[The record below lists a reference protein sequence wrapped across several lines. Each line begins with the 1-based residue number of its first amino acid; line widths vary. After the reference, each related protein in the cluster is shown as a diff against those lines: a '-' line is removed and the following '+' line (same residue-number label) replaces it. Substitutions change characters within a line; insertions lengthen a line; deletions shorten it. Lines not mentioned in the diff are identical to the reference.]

1 MPTAN
6 TYRTIYQQSNLFVY
20 PVGLSGV
27 TATGQSMSSG
37 NSGFT
42 YVGELSRV
50 QSVDLS
56 STINRTDIDVFGR
69 LARIDSEIISP
80 PTFTMNF
87 SYLLTD
93 GKNEDLL
100 GFQSKGGGSFVS
112 GIITKQS
119 HSKNYL
125 ISYAPPGQDD
135 DGYTPYTSRD
145 VAALGNGFISN
156 YSINAAVNQPVTAS
170 VTVDGLNI
178 ASFTGA
184 SGNSPA
190 INPANAQRIT
200 TWQWQLPVGAAQ
212 TGAGTI
218 SIIKPGDI
226 TLNIPNNAAFMSIVS
241 GDYGAPIQSFTLSIP
256 IVREKIQALGSPF
269 GVSEEITFPVNCTLS
284 IQGLQTNLQPA
295 SFDTLLCNDVPYD
308 LNIILRQPSCNGT
321 GMQAVVLGFN
331 QAYMS
336 SHRISQSIGGNASL
350 ALDFSSQLQGPTS
363 VDGITFSGFF
373 S

>member
-1 MPTAN
+1 
-6 TYRTIYQQSNLFVY
+6 
-20 PVGLSGV
+20 
-27 TATGQSMSSG
+27 
-37 NSGFT
+37 
-42 YVGELSRV
+42 V
-50 QSVDLS
+50 QSLDLS
-56 STINRTDIDVFGR
+56 STINRTDINEFGR
-69 LARIDSEIISP
+69 LARIDSEVIAP
-80 PTFTMNF
+80 PTFTLNF

-135 DGYTPYTSRD
+135 DGYTPYTARD

-156 YSINAAVNQPVTAS
+156 YSINAAVNQPVMVS

-178 ASFTGA
+178 ASFAGA

-200 TWQWQLPVGAAQ
+200 TWQWQLPTAAAQ

-226 TLNIPNNAAFMSIVS
+226 ELQIPNSAAFMSLIS
-241 GDYGAPIQSFTLSIP
+241 GDFGAPIQSFTLSVP
-256 IVREKIQALGSPF
+256 IGREKIQALGSPF
-269 GVSEEITFPVNCTLS
+269 GVSEEINFPVNCTLS
-284 IQGLQTNLQPA
+284 IQGLQTNWQPA
-295 SFDTLLCNDVPYD
+295 SFDTLLCSDNPADI
-308 LNIILRQPSCNGT
+308 LIKLRQPSCNGT
-321 GMQAVVLGFN
+321 GMQAIVLNFN
-331 QAYMS
+331 QAYLT
-336 SHRISQSIGGNASL
+336 SHRVSQSIGGNASL
-350 ALDFSSQLQGPTS
+350 SLDWSAQLSGPT
-363 VDGITFSGFF
+363 DTNGIVMSGFW